1 MERKTPDAAV
11 TAHRGEQIGK
21 ADATNLVALD
31 ENFNQQ
37 PGPRLLRDVM
47 TQDFWRSV
55 LPEEVADD
63 LRFARKVER
72 LHKLGPAP
80 LFYMLTECG
89 RQRGLM
95 TFIETLVDRYADLD
109 PDTVKSLGGDQF
121 VQHLAGLD
129 GGKS

>member
-1 MERKTPDAAV
+1 MDTKKPAPTGV
-11 TAHRGEQIGK
+11 GNGTNFQS
-21 ADATNLVALD
+21 ADTRNLVPPPQD
-31 ENFNQQ
+31 FNHKT
-37 PGPRLLRDVM
+37 GPRRLAEIM
-47 TQDFWRSV
+47 TPAWWRSV
-55 LPEEVADD
+55 LPEDVAED
-63 LRFARKVER
+63 LRFARQVER

-121 VQHLAGLD
+121 VQHLAGID
-129 GGKS
+129 GGKK

>member
-1 MERKTPDAAV
+1 MDTKKPSPTGVGNGANF
-11 TAHRGEQIGK
+11 QS
-21 ADATNLVALD
+21 ADTRNLVPPHQD
-31 ENFNQQ
+31 FNTHKT
-37 PGPRLLRDVM
+37 GPKLLRDVM
-47 TQDFWRSV
+47 TEKWWASV
-55 LPEEVADD
+55 LPGDLADD